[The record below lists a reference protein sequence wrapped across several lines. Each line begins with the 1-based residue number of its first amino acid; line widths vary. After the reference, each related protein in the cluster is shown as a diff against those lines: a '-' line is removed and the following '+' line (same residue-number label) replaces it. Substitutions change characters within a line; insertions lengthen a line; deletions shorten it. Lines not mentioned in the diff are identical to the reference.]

1 MIQITAVRALV
12 TEIYADDQKRIPV
25 EQAPAKPPPLPPP
38 APQKTPQ
45 PESETASTMPANLAR
60 NRLDRFRRRC
70 ERSTAIGFHP
80 ARIAS
85 GRVCNERI
93 ARDELNRVKRIRT
106 LNGMTRMGVDTVIR
120 KQVVI
125 FEIG

>member
-1 MIQITAVRALV
+1 VIQITAVRALV

-45 PESETASTMPANLAR
+45 PESETASTMPANPAR
-60 NRLDRFRRRC
+60 NTVNRFRRRC
-70 ERSTAIGFHP
+70 ERATAIGFHP

-93 ARDELNRVKRIRT
+93 VRDELNRVKRIRT
-106 LNGMTRMGVDTVIR
+106 LNGMTRMGVDAVIR

-125 FEIG
+125 FEIE